1 MFFSYIR
8 KHQPCWLILLTKEKN
23 MKKLLLSAIITGLM
37 LISASSFAT
46 ATSSGYYVGCS
57 INGHQWLWIV
67 RAANMQEV
75 SELSDT
81 CENQGGTPI
90 LINGGK

>member
-1 MFFSYIR
+1 
-8 KHQPCWLILLTKEKN
+8 
-23 MKKLLLSAIITGLM
+23 MKKLLLSATITALM

-57 INGHQWLWIV
+57 INGNLWIWIR
-67 RAANMQEV
+67 RAANRLEV
-75 SELSDT
+75 LELSDA
-81 CENQGGTPI
+81 CVNQGGTPI